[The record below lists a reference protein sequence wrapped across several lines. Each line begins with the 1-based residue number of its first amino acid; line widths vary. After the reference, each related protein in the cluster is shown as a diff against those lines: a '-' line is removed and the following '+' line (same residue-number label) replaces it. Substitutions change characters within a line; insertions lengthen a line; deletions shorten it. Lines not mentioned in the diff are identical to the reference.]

1 MSEDIGDT
9 NGYLSVRRV
18 EPRAPSL
25 KSFKLLSPSSAASSP
40 GGGAA
45 ATGSGVRPR
54 PKIAHIIPTP
64 QIEHG
69 CLSSPAPG
77 NTRF

>member
-1 MSEDIGDT
+1 MSENIGDT
-9 NGYLSVRRV
+9 NGYLSVRKE
-18 EPRAPSL
+18 EPRAP
-25 KSFKLLSPSSAASSP
+25 FRLLSPSSAGSSSSP
-40 GGGAA
+40 GGVAA